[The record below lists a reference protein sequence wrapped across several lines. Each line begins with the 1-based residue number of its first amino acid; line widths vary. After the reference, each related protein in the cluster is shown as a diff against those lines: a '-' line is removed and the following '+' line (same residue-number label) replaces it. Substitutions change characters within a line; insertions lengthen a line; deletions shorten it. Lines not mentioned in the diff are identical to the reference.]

1 MIFFMAHLAAEK
13 ASTHTQ
19 TRARAHKVLRISCPV
34 LDQREEKRQDLFT
47 YGLLITFLVS

>member
-13 ASTHTQ
+13 ASTHTH
-19 TRARAHKVLRISCPV
+19 TRARTHTVLRISCPV
-34 LDQREEKRQDLFT
+34 LDGEEKRQDLFT